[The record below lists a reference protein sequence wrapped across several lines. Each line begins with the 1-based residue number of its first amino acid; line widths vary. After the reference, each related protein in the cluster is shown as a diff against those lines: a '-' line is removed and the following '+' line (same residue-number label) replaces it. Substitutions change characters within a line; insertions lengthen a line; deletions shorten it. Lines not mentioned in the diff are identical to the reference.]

1 MLVALPPINENISF
15 AINRQFSML
24 DEDHYHVSYRH
35 HLNAKHFLCR
45 FILYNVHQQLILIN

>member
-24 DEDHYHVSYRH
+24 DEDHYHFSYRH
-35 HLNAKHFLCR
+35 HLNAKHFYVV
-45 FILYNVHQQLILIN
+45 LYCTMYINN